1 MTRTMKSLSGTK
13 KLVLDKY
20 TTLVEQPLL
29 RLKNIRKGSRL
40 SRIGRTFLKKFNS
53 RSLIGLVLAVSLST
67 GSLVNPAV
75 WKIRGA
81 GAAQAETVILGQPQ
95 EIVTITEKT
104 AQIPLENYHLT
115 QGYHFFHQAID
126 LAAPIGT
133 PIKPVSAGKI
143 EIINHNTF
151 GLGNY
156 IVIKH
161 GTEFY
166 SVYAH
171 LNQIKVEKNQAVDK
185 ESVIGT
191 VGSTG
196 FSTGP
201 HLHLEIIVEE
211 QKINPL
217 SILPPL
223 NK

>member
-1 MTRTMKSLSGTK
+1 MTRTIKSLSEAK
-13 KLVLDKY
+13 NLVLDKY
-20 TTLVEQPLL
+20 TTLVKQPLL
-29 RLKNIRKGSRL
+29 RLKNIRKGNRL

-53 RSLIGLVLAVSLST
+53 RSLVGSVLVISLST
-67 GSLVNPAV
+67 GSLVNPAI

-81 GAAQAETVILGQPQ
+81 GAAQAQTAILEQPQ
-95 EIVTITEKT
+95 EIITITEKT
-104 AQIPLENYHLT
+104 AQIPLENYRLT
-115 QGYHFFHQAID
+115 QGYHFFHPAID

-161 GTEFY
+161 GAGFY

-171 LNQIKVEKNQAVDK
+171 LSQIKVEKNQTVDK
-185 ESVIGT
+185 ETIIGT

-201 HLHLEIIVEE
+201 HLHLEVIVEE

-217 SILPPL
+217 SILPTL
-223 NK
+223 